1 MINLKDMIGTM
12 VFSSS
17 GNYIVGASEREN
29 AQFRKKRENKINL
42 NLQDCVELSCV
53 KEFVLTSENYNDIM
67 KVRVCREVYSE
78 ISLGMKCKKKL
89 WVIWRLIMP
98 EKQEKKILKN
108 IFMNVVLP

>member
-1 MINLKDMIGTM
+1 MIKLEDMVGTM

-29 AQFRKKRENKINL
+29 AEFQKKCQNKINI

-67 KVRVCREVYSE
+67 KVKGMPGSIFGDKFGYEMQKEIAGYMESSTQSCR
-78 ISLGMKCKKKL
+78 LM
-89 WVIWRLIMP
+89 LI
-98 EKQEKKILKN
+98 L
-108 IFMNVVLP
+108 F